1 VTALKAFG
9 ADRMGMSEELQQEIV
24 DKWRKSNPHIVS
36 YWKRVERAAIAAV
49 QGSTTTLG
57 CLTFTYR
64 NGTLWVRLPS
74 GRSMAY
80 AGARFAES
88 TRKQGKVLSY
98 MGVDQK
104 TRQWTRVETWGGKLV
119 ENLVQAIA
127 RDILRDKMLA
137 LNALGYDIRAHVH
150 DEVILSVPW
159 TEVGSERVSAIMG
172 AELPW
177 THGLPLS
184 AESYECEYYQKD

>member
-57 CLTFTYR
+57 CLAFTYR
-64 NGTLWVRLPS
+64 DGTLWVRLPS

-80 AGARFAES
+80 AGARYAES
-88 TRKQGKVLSY
+88 TRKQGKTLSY
-98 MGVDQK
+98 MGVDQQ
-104 TRQWTRVETWGGKLV
+104 TRRWVRVETWGGKLV

-137 LNALGYDIRAHVH
+137 LNAIGFDIRAHVH

-159 TEVGSERVSAIMG
+159 QNVGAEHVSAIMG